1 MIDMGKHVAQQEL
14 DYEEPVYKYAERPKI
29 VGKLKNGMKVGI
41 ISEVDNEMTVVLY
54 GKQKK
59 SLPIGT
65 ITLFKYGKGY
75 ISSYSKI
82 TSKYQGRS
90 LGLELYKFIIKKL
103 GILLISDMSQTPGS
117 QKVWVKLAQTP
128 GIYVYGRRTSPGRK
142 TQFFQVE
149 PDALNQLSGELEVYD
164 QWKTVHGEQQVE
176 KDLEAYSKSI
186 DDMVEKGELSLAQ
199 ATQMYEK
206 ARVATGKEVR
216 ELQKAQRDTK
226 LIATATKPP
235 AQGFI
240 NLKAP
245 KNEGKL
251 IEKAPPGRED
261 QVKKLKG
268 KVKNPYAVAWAS
280 YNKSKKKKKG

>member
-1 MIDMGKHVAQQEL
+1 MGKSVTQYDL
-14 DYEEPVYKYAERPKI
+14 DYEEPAYKYEERPKI
-29 VGKLKNGMKVGI
+29 VGKLKNGMRVGI
-41 ISEVDNEMTVVLY
+41 DHDYNSMTVVLY

-65 ITLFKYGKGY
+65 ISLDKDGKGW
-75 ISSYSKI
+75 IASYSKI
-82 TSKYQGRS
+82 TTKYQGRG

-164 QWKTVHGEQQVE
+164 QWKTVHGEKQVE

-186 DDMVEKGELSLAQ
+186 DDMVNRGELSLAQ

-216 ELQKAQRDTK
+216 ELQKAQRDTV

-240 NLKAP
+240 DITAP

-251 IEKAPPGRED
+251 TEKAPPGRED

-280 YNKSKKKKKG
+280 YNKSKKKKKKG